1 MQAAT
6 REQPRAPI
14 MADANGCRS
23 HRAVRLSRPMQSA
36 QAHCDSVEHRE
47 ERLPGVTCEPWPGSV
62 CVRQGAKF
70 RPPEEQCALGVHW
83 MAGDRA
89 EPCHVRKQ
97 PKRVQ
102 AVDGDVV
109 DALAQHHRH
118 QGRRARI
125 MEEAGKMQLCGWRC
139 SESLLSNS
147 PRDLLADD

>member
-1 MQAAT
+1 
-6 REQPRAPI
+6 
-14 MADANGCRS
+14 
-23 HRAVRLSRPMQSA
+23 
-36 QAHCDSVEHRE
+36 
-47 ERLPGVTCEPWPGSV
+47 
-62 CVRQGAKF
+62 
-70 RPPEEQCALGVHW
+70 

-125 MEEAGKMQLCGWRC
+125 VEEAGKMQLCAVGRC

>member
-1 MQAAT
+1 
-6 REQPRAPI
+6 
-14 MADANGCRS
+14 MADANGCGC
-23 HRAVRLSRPMQSA
+23 HRTVRLSRPMQGA
-36 QAHCDSVEHRE
+36 QAPSDSVEHGE
-47 ERLPGVTCEPWPGSV
+47 ERLPGVACEPWPGSV
-62 CVRQGAKF
+62 CIRKGAKF
-70 RPPEEQCALGVHW
+70 WPPEEQCALGLHR

-102 AVDGDVV
+102 AVDRDVV

-125 MEEAGKMQLCGWRC
+125 MKEAGKVQLCAVGRC

-147 PRDLLADD
+147 PRDALAND